1 MFDDRVAAYLKVI
14 ELGSFTDAARA
25 LCMTQPGV
33 TRQIKSLESELG
45 VSLVDRTKSPV
56 VPTEAGAVAL
66 RHLRTLIEDER
77 NLIDALEPYARREH
91 EFVVC
96 FGADAINYER
106 TMFYHLMREAVS
118 IYGPGVR
125 AVPAKGEKTDLSR
138 LLNGEI
144 DLLMGSMEK
153 TTGVS
158 NEIRCRPLFKAR
170 FGVACS
176 HADSLATHE
185 NVQVKDLDRRVLY
198 LMDDNPQCQQ
208 WLLDD
213 LAARHDV
220 KVEMRH
226 VPTLAAAIPLIEM
239 GAGIAFVAMNSGLS
253 EETAFV
259 PYEAP
264 WECTIGPCWLKRRQ
278 TPRLLRYVDVIAA
291 AYTDPDQPWDQAEGA
306 RDQRVPCC
314 KP

>member
-1 MFDDRVAAYLKVI
+1 MFDDRVCAYLKVI
-14 ELGSFTDAARA
+14 ELGSFTNAAQA

-33 TRQIKSLESELG
+33 TRQIKSLERELG
-45 VSLVDRTKSPV
+45 VTLIDRTKSPV

-66 RHLRTLIEDER
+66 QHLRGLVENER
-77 NLIDALEPYARREH
+77 GLIDALEPYARKEH

-106 TMFYHLMREAVS
+106 TMFSRLMREAVS

-125 AVPAKGEKTDLSR
+125 AVPAKGEQIDISR

-144 DLLMGSMEK
+144 DLLMGSVEK
-153 TTGVS
+153 TVGAS

-176 HADSLATHE
+176 HGDSLATHE
-185 NVQVKDLDRRVLY
+185 NVQVRDLDRRVLY

-213 LAARHDV
+213 LAAQHDV

-226 VPTLAAAIPLIEM
+226 VPTLAAAIPLIEL
-239 GAGIAFVAMNSGLS
+239 GAGVAFVAMNSGLS
-253 EETAFV
+253 KETAFV

-291 AYTDPDQPWDQAEGA
+291 AYADPDQPWDQAADTQGQE
-306 RDQRVPCC
+306 VSSC

>member
-1 MFDDRVAAYLKVI
+1 MLYRISA
-14 ELGSFTDAARA
+14 
-25 LCMTQPGV
+25 
-33 TRQIKSLESELG
+33 
-45 VSLVDRTKSPV
+45 
-56 VPTEAGAVAL
+56 PTEAGSVAL

-77 NLIDALEPYARREH
+77 NLIDALEPYARKEH

-106 TMFYHLMREAVS
+106 TMFSRLMREAVS

-125 AVPAKGEKTDLSR
+125 AVPAKGEQTDLAR

-144 DLLMGSMEK
+144 DLLMGSVEK
-153 TTGVS
+153 TAGAS
-158 NEIRCRPLFKAR
+158 SEIRCYPLFKAR

-176 HADSLATHE
+176 RTDPLATRE
-185 NVQVKDLDRRVLY
+185 SVQVADLDGRVLY

-213 LAARHDV
+213 LAARRDI
-220 KVEMRH
+220 KIEMRH
-226 VPTLAAAIPLIEM
+226 VPTLAAALPLIEM
-239 GAGIAFVAMNSGLS
+239 GTGVAFVAMNSGLS

-264 WECTIGPCWLKRRQ
+264 WKCTIGPCWLKRRQ
-278 TPRLLRYVDVIAA
+278 TPRLLRYVDVIAI
-291 AYTDPDQPWDQAEGA
+291 AYTDPNQTWDQAA
-306 RDQRVPCC
+306 TTSA
-314 KP
+314 